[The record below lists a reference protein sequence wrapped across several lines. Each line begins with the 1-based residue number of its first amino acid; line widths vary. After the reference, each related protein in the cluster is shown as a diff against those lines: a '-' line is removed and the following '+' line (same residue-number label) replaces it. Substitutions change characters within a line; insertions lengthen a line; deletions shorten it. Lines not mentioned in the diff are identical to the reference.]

1 MCCNIILLLF
11 FKCEGG
17 TVNISLEN
25 ENPGREKLSVVLP
38 TIYAPDHNRISRAK
52 MRSVYQTIVIVLAY
66 VMCSTP
72 FMVAQ
77 LFSVWGSPSQG
88 ICKFFGRLN
97 KNGKNKFLFFLFSVD
112 STVWLFWLLTL
123 NSVVNPWVYLAFNR
137 ELRAPLKKLF
147 SRRMVPIDL

>member
-77 LFSVWGSPSQG
+77 LLSVWGSPSQG

-97 KNGKNKFLFFLFSVD
+97 
-112 STVWLFWLLTL
+112 
-123 NSVVNPWVYLAFNR
+123 R
-137 ELRAPLKKLF
+137 KKEK
-147 SRRMVPIDL
+147 